1 MYNATLKHGDIYI
14 LAGVKYVNGK
24 SVVVDEATKQ
34 HLETYAVD
42 KALHPTTKEPM
53 DVPKF
58 VFSPVGRASAPATVS
73 TPSPVVTDADEA
85 DMDDSAPAA
94 PVVSGRPKAR

>member
-1 MYNATLKHGDIYI
+1 MYNATLKHGDVYI
-14 LAGVKYVNGK
+14 LSGVKYVNGK
-24 SVVVDEATKQ
+24 SVVVDEATKM

-53 DVPKF
+53 DVQKF
-58 VFSPVGRASAPATVS
+58 VFSPVGHVSAPAPVS
-73 TPSPVVTDADEA
+73 VPAPSVNDADDLEDEA
-85 DMDDSAPAA
+85 PA